1 MKTFSL
7 SLGSALLLAA
17 CFSPTGSGDPTGA
30 AETAG
35 PGGEPTSATGESSD
49 TTATTTAG
57 TVGTSDAHP
66 TTGPTVTSD
75 ASTGTVSTTSGE
87 PCTEDDCECTSNSD
101 CEPPLTCEKGQCVG
115 CLDDSACS
123 GGVCDPVDHV
133 CRKCREHSECS
144 EGACELDDGVCFPP
158 GLTTRAY
165 VDPNEACAEQPC
177 TPDLPC
183 CSIGEALVNNIDSEY
198 LVVQLA
204 PGTYQSVVNLPE
216 DGRKVALLGNLD
228 TIFTVDSGGNAVVQL
243 GVGGALTKIDSELY
257 VAGLVVSSGQGD
269 SAFRCS
275 SAATLWLDDV
285 QILGYDGRAV
295 AVTDCDVTLRRSVL
309 RWNTTSIVADTN
321 TVLALENVM
330 LAHTGTGAALE
341 LGGNCDARLLYTT
354 IADSSGHTFGLL
366 ACNDVTTLLTVRNS
380 VVVSDLVGDTVDCFP
395 TSYDV
400 ADSVVSTEQLGVN
413 GDQLLVL
420 DPSAVPS
427 QFVNWA
433 DTNLHVVPGGA
444 FTDRAIWSSTHPRT
458 DIDGDLRPTVD
469 GTVDVAG
476 ADRPA
481 G

>member
-1 MKTFSL
+1 MKTSSL

-35 PGGEPTSATGESSD
+35 PGGEPTSATGESS
-49 TTATTTAG
+49 ATTETTTVA
-57 TVGTSDAHP
+57 TVGTSDAPP

-75 ASTGTVSTTSGE
+75 ASTGTVSTSGE
-87 PCTEDDCECTSNSD
+87 PRTEDDCECTSNSD

-115 CLDDSACS
+115 CLDDSSCD

-133 CRKCREHSECS
+133 CRKCIEHSECS

-183 CSIGEALVNNIDSEY
+183 CSIGEALVNNIGSEY

-204 PGTYQSVVNLPE
+204 PGIYPSVVNLPE

-228 TIFTVDSGGNAVVQL
+228 TVFTVDSGGNAVVQL
-243 GVGGALTKIDSELY
+243 GVGGVDTQIDSELY
-257 VAGLVVSSGQGD
+257 VAGVVVSGGQGD

-285 QILGYDGRAV
+285 QILGYGGRAL
-295 AVTDCDVTLRRSVL
+295 ASSRCDVTLRRSVL
-309 RWNTTSIVADTN
+309 RWNTTSIVADT
-321 TVLALENVM
+321 TSVLALENVM

-341 LGGNCDARLLYTT
+341 VGGSSTMRLLYTT
-354 IADSSGHTFGLL
+354 IADSSKHAFGLL
-366 ACNDVTTLLTVRNS
+366 ACNDTNSLFTVRNS
-380 VVVSDLVGDTVDCFP
+380 VLVSDLVGETVSCSA
-395 TSYDV
+395 TQYDV
-400 ADSVVSTEQLGVN
+400 ADSVVSTEQLGIN

-433 DTNLHVVPGGA
+433 DANLHVVPGGA
-444 FTDRAIWSSTHPRT
+444 FTDRAIWKSTHPRT
-458 DIDGDLRPTVD
+458 DIDGDPRPTVD